1 MEYETTEF
9 VRVLTISNVCETED
23 IYTQNRARRLTFI
36 TCELTALVWLS
47 PEQKTTSRLAF
58 FMIDLGSPE
67 NPGLGGLGPEKDEL
81 ANWEVFE
88 SSRANPGSFD
98 CQQLAPLAFGTER
111 CTHAH
116 PGSG

>member
-1 MEYETTEF
+1 MNGRPSP
-9 VRVLTISNVCETED
+9 RVPAPGQD
-23 IYTQNRARRLTFI
+23 
-36 TCELTALVWLS
+36 
-47 PEQKTTSRLAF
+47 TTSLQQEH
-58 FMIDLGSPE
+58 DLGSPE

-111 CTHAH
+111 CTHTH